1 MTQEGAARPLLTFP
15 APGIKTVDPV
25 VCLGGQKIQN
35 HKVLRVN
42 KRNFS
47 KSPGRVQEGGGSGRG
62 EPEGAS
68 PLGVPPSRRTALLN
82 AMYSAMYGALGPSG
96 WWPAQSPFEVM
107 AGAVLTQ
114 GTAWGNVEKAI
125 AALRAAGCLEAR
137 AMHGLAPEALEGL
150 IRPAGFFR
158 VKARRLRALL
168 DWLYESCGYEL
179 EKLRGRATEDLRR
192 ALLGVKGIGP
202 ETADC
207 ILCYALERPSF
218 VVDAYTRRI
227 FSRHALVPEDVG
239 YEELRA
245 WFMEALPPD
254 TRLFN
259 EYHGLIV
266 RVAKEFC
273 RKREKFCERCPL
285 GAFLYYPSEL

>member
-1 MTQEGAARPLLTFP
+1 MLE
-15 APGIKTVDPV
+15 
-25 VCLGGQKIQN
+25 
-35 HKVLRVN
+35 
-42 KRNFS
+42 
-47 KSPGRVQEGGGSGRG
+47 
-62 EPEGAS
+62 
-68 PLGVPPSRRTALLN
+68 
-82 AMYSAMYGALGPSG
+82 AMYNAMYGALGPSG
-96 WWPAQSPFEVM
+96 WWPAQTPFEVM
-107 AGAVLTQ
+107 VGAVLTQ

-125 AALRAAGCLEAR
+125 AELKAAGCLEAR
-137 AMHGLAPEALEGL
+137 AMHGLAPEVLEGL

-168 DWLYESCGYEL
+168 DWLQGSCAYEL
-179 EKLRGRATEDLRR
+179 EKLRERPTDDLRR
-192 ALLGVKGIGP
+192 ELLGVKGIGP

-273 RKREKFCERCPL
+273 RKREKFCESCPL
-285 GAFLYYPSEL
+285 GAFLHCPSEL